1 MAGAFPPPGLCK
13 AVRFRGQTIDIKAIL
28 MGAAFALMW
37 SSAFTSA
44 RMIVA
49 DAPPVTALALRF
61 LISGGIGVALA
72 ATLGQ
77 SARLTRPQWRATI
90 LFGLCQNALYL
101 GLYFVAMQRI
111 EAGLASI
118 IASTMPLI
126 VAVAGWALFR
136 DRLRPLAIAGLAAGF
151 GGVLV
156 IMFHRLEG
164 GIDTVGLILCLCG
177 VTALAFATLAVRGAS
192 AGGGN
197 LLMVVGLQMLVGS
210 AILTLV
216 AAVLEWPG
224 GITVNWTPR
233 LFAAFAY
240 TTLVPGLLATWVWF
254 RLVARIGAVRAATF
268 HFLNPFFGVAIAA
281 LLLGEALTMWDAI
294 GVAIIATGILAV
306 QISRAGPRSG

>member
-1 MAGAFPPPGLCK
+1 M
-13 AVRFRGQTIDIKAIL
+13 DIKAIL

-72 ATLGQ
+72 LLLGQ
-77 SARLTRPQWRATI
+77 SARLTAPQWRATI

-111 EAGLASI
+111 EAGLAAI
-118 IASTMPLI
+118 LASTMPLI
-126 VAVAGWALFR
+126 VALAGWLFQGT
-136 DRLRPLAIAGLAAGF
+136 RLQPLGLAGLIAGFA
-151 GGVLV
+151 GVLV
-156 IMFHRLEG
+156 IMSHRLDG
-164 GIDTVGLILCLCG
+164 GADVPGLILCFLG
-177 VTALAFATLAVRGAS
+177 VTALAFATLSVRGAS

-197 LLMVVGLQMLVGS
+197 LLMVVGLQMLVGC
-210 AILTLV
+210 AALTV
-216 AAVLEWPG
+216 AAAVTEWPR

-233 LFAAFAY
+233 LLAAFAY
-240 TTLVPGLLATWVWF
+240 TTLVPGLLATWLWF

-281 LLLGEALTMWDAI
+281 FLLAERLTLWDVL
-294 GVAIIATGILAV
+294 GVAIIAAGILAV
-306 QISRAGPRSG
+306 QVSRAAPPAR